1 MSGSVRLSQ
10 LPAVASVQTT
20 DEFEVSQGGVSRKV
34 SLAQIFAGLNAQQ
47 TIAATQ
53 ISDSTTAGRALLTAA
68 DAAAQRTALSINN
81 VDNTSDANKPVSTVQ
96 QTALNGKANTAHSH
110 AIADVTGL
118 QTALDAKAAT
128 SHTQAASTI
137 SDSTAAGRALL
148 TAADAA
154 AQRTA
159 LALGTADSPTFSNV
173 SDSKGNLRDL
183 PVTNRTAAYTAAL
196 SDTGGTIR
204 ISTGGVT
211 VPSGVFSVGQAFSIV
226 NNSASNQTITQGAG
240 VTLRLAGTA
249 TTGNR
254 TLAQYGQCTVYCVA
268 SNEFIISG
276 PGLT

>member
-1 MSGSVRLSQ
+1 MAGIP
-10 LPAVASVQTT
+10 LPTHTHTAS
-20 DEFEVSQGGVSRKV
+20 
-34 SLAQIFAGLNAQQ
+34 
-47 TIAATQ
+47 Q
-53 ISDSTTAGRALLTAA
+53 ISDATTSGRTLLTAA
-68 DAAAQRTALSINN
+68 DAAAQRTALAINN
-81 VDNTSDANKPVSTVQ
+81 VDNTSDANKPVSTAQ
-96 QTALNGKANTAHSH
+96 QTALNGKANT
-110 AIADVTGL
+110 
-118 QTALDAKAAT
+118 
-128 SHTQAASTI
+128 SHTHAASQI
-137 SDSTAAGRALL
+137 SDATTAGRALL

-159 LALGTADSPTFSNV
+159 LALGGSDSPTFSNV

-183 PVTNRTAAYTAAL
+183 PVVNRTAAYTAAL
-196 SDTGGTIR
+196 SDNGGTIR
-204 ISTGGVT
+204 ITTGGVT
-211 VPSGVFSVGQAFSIV
+211 VPSGVFSAGQVFSIL